1 MKSARTK
8 ARKQAS
14 ARSSKSGQ
22 AKPAA
27 RSKAP
32 VTARTAKLA
41 VAAKGAKVAAKASDR
56 KSTRLNSSHVKRSR
70 MPSSA

>member
-22 AKPAA
+22 AKPVG
-27 RSKAP
+27 RSMAP

-41 VAAKGAKVAAKASDR
+41 VPAKGGKVAARASA
-56 KSTRLNSSHVKRSR
+56 KPVV
-70 MPSSA
+70 